1 MKTILRSDDMSCPSC
16 VVKLEGALKRL
27 DGVADARVH
36 FATGRIEV
44 EHEPGEASVEALVE
58 AVRREGYRARASA
71 F

>member
-27 DGVADARVH
+27 DGVADATVH

-44 EHEPGEASVEALVE
+44 VHEPDEASVEALVE
-58 AVRREGYRARASA
+58 AVRREGYRARPSA